1 MHRSKSTVT
10 IGGGAWRG
18 RALAYPPGSRVR
30 PSMQRTRS
38 SLFSSLGERV
48 HGAVF
53 ADLFAGGGAV
63 GLEALSR
70 GAAHAHFV
78 ERSREAV
85 AAIRENV
92 RVLGLESDRATV
104 HAAAVAAVLDA
115 EPCPIADAT
124 IVFADPPYDVDVNDE
139 MLRRFRVREFVQL
152 ETVVVEHR
160 VRTVLSPPPGLVITR
175 ERRFGDTVLTTL
187 SPDGGQGGTA

>member
-18 RALAYPPGSRVR
+18 RALAYPPAGGVR

-38 SLFSSLGERV
+38 SLFSSLGERLA
-48 HGAVF
+48 GAVF

-63 GLEALSR
+63 GIEALSR
-70 GAAHAHFV
+70 GAARAHFV
-78 ERSREAV
+78 ERDRDAV
-85 AAIRENV
+85 AAIRENL
-92 RVLGLESDRATV
+92 RTLEVAGERARV

-124 IVFADPPYDVDVNDE
+124 VVFADPPYEIDVNDE
-139 MLRRFRVREFVQL
+139 MMRHLRVAAFTAL
-152 ETVVVEHR
+152 ATVIVEHQ
-160 VRTVLSPPPGLVITR
+160 VRTVLVPPPGLVITR
-175 ERRFGDTVLTTL
+175 TRRFGDTVLSTL
-187 SPDGGQGGTA
+187 SLDGGQGGFA

>member
-10 IGGGAWRG
+10 IAGGVWRG
-18 RALAYPPGSRVR
+18 RSLVYPHGSDLR

-48 HGAVF
+48 PGAVF

-70 GAAHAHFV
+70 GAARAHFV
-78 ERSREAV
+78 ERNRDAV

-92 RVLGLESDRATV
+92 RVLGIPADRAVV
-104 HAAAVAAVLDA
+104 HATTVAAILDA

-124 IVFADPPYDVDVNDE
+124 IVFADPPYDIDVNNE
-139 MLRRFRVREFVQL
+139 MLQRLRANVFAQL

-160 VRTVLSPPPGLVITR
+160 VRTVLEPPAGLVVTR
-175 ERRFGDTVLTTL
+175 ARRFGDTVLTTL
-187 SPDGGQGGTA
+187 SPAGGIA

>member
-1 MHRSKSTVT
+1 
-10 IGGGAWRG
+10 
-18 RALAYPPGSRVR
+18 
-30 PSMQRTRS
+30 MQRTRN

-63 GLEALSR
+63 GIEALSR
-70 GAAHAHFV
+70 GVARAYFV
-78 ERSREAV
+78 EREPRAV
-85 AAIRENV
+85 AAIRDNL
-92 RVLGLESDRATV
+92 RAFAAGTDRAVV
-104 HAAAVAAVLDA
+104 HATAVAAILDQA
-115 EPCPIADAT
+115 PCPIADAT

-139 MLRRFRVREFVQL
+139 MLRRLRVHEFARL

-160 VRTVLSPPPGLVITR
+160 VRTVLRPPSGLVITR

-187 SPDGGQGGTA
+187 SPGGGEGGTA